1 MDTQNR
7 SLFISSC
14 TRRQMARRRGTRT
27 VLPIQVLVAGLL
39 LAVAAGTLIAL
50 RGGL

>member
-14 TRRQMARRRGTRT
+14 TRRQLARRRPSRT
-27 VLPIQVLVAGLL
+27 AFPMQLVLAALVLAAALGAFVA
-39 LAVAAGTLIAL
+39 VH
-50 RGGL
+50 GGL